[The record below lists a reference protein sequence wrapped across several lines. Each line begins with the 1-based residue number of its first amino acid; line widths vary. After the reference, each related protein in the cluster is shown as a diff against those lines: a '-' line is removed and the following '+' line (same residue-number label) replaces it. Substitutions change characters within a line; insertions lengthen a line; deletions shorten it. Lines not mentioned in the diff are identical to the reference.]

1 MKLPLKPPSN
11 IEILHE
17 IVKEDKLR
25 NVLEYIPG
33 SLPKKYL
40 HWDQL
45 RFHKPPEGLTHR
57 EWWFVIKKQRDTS
70 SKKITLVDKRNKP
83 FDYNAVE
90 PIPEMLHKIDMNT
103 GGDILMEEK
112 NVNPESRDQYIVRSL
127 IEEAI
132 TSSQIEG
139 ASTTRI
145 VAKELI
151 RSGRKPKDRSERM
164 ILNNYLTMKSI
175 AKFKEEPL
183 SQGLV
188 FHIHELIT
196 RDALDN
202 PTAAGRF
209 RREDEPIEVAESKD
223 NIVLH
228 VPPPASEL
236 PERMKKMCEFA
247 NGKDELGFIHPV
259 LRSIILHFWL
269 AYDHPFCDGNGR
281 TARAL
286 FYWSMLHH
294 KYWLFEFISISEI
307 ILKSRAAY
315 LRAFLYTETD
325 NNDLTYFI
333 LYHLKIIKQ
342 AIDALHAYIDQR
354 TRELAKL
361 ESGLRSI
368 TKFNHRQRAL
378 LSHALKHPQ
387 YNYTVKGH
395 QTSHNVT
402 YQTARTDLLELEKM
416 GLLES
421 SKHKRTWIYRPVED
435 LEERLATS

>member
-11 IEILHE
+11 IEILKE
-17 IVKEDKLR
+17 IVKEDKLLK
-25 NVLEYIPG
+25 VLEYIPG
-33 SLPKKYL
+33 NLPKKYL

-45 RFHKPPEGLTHR
+45 RFHKPPEGLTQR
-57 EWWFVIKKQRDTS
+57 EWWFIIKRQRDTT
-70 SKKITLVDKRNKP
+70 SKKITLEDKNNKP
-83 FDYNAVE
+83 FEYDIVE
-90 PIPEMLHKIDMNT
+90 PMLEMLHKIDLNA
-103 GGDILMEEK
+103 GGGILMEEK
-112 NVNPESRDQYIVRSL
+112 NISPESKDQYIVRSL

-139 ASTTRI
+139 ASTTRM

-151 RSGRKPKDRSERM
+151 RTGRQPKDRSERM
-164 ILNNYLTMKSI
+164 ILNNYFTMKSI
-175 AKFKEEPL
+175 AEFKEDSL
-183 SQGLV
+183 SQDLV
-188 FHIHELIT
+188 FQIHELIT

-236 PERMKKMCEFA
+236 PERMKIVCDFA
-247 NGKDELGFIHPV
+247 NCKDELGFIHPV
-259 LRSIILHFWL
+259 VRSIILHFWL

-307 ILKSRAAY
+307 ILKARSAY
-315 LRAFLYTETD
+315 LKAFLYTETD

-333 LYHLKIIKQ
+333 LYHLKIIYQ

-354 TRELAKL
+354 TRELTKL

-378 LSHALKHPQ
+378 LSHALNHPHS
-387 YNYTVKGH
+387 NYTVKGH
-395 QTSHNVT
+395 QTSHDVT
-402 YQTARTDLLELEKM
+402 YQTARTDLLELERL

-421 SKHKRTWIYRPVED
+421 SKYKRAWFFRVVD
-435 LEERLATS
+435 NLEEKLANL